1 MDTSH
6 SRDTQKN
13 PIEALSKDEL
23 ISKYKG
29 LLGIAKKAK
38 LAKDEL
44 TEENR
49 QLKEA
54 LAKLATKQS
63 SLPAMQ
69 EMLQDFTDKNL
80 VLMEQLNSLQRR
92 TKEDAE
98 RLEMFQIENESLK
111 RQLGRL
117 SDENDNLLADVERM
131 EQAMHQVN
139 SLSNEQ
145 RKNIEFLE
153 EDIVKI
159 KEVESENG
167 ILKQQVENAAE
178 ESRLRVKELNE
189 LQEKYESVKQLN
201 SEQRKKFNTLKDRF
215 IDVHRKLKN
224 LKECKCVLLET
235 QHEYAA
241 SVSKW
246 QQEII
251 KASQLLC
258 GKMTTLQEENL
269 QLKHQLNAANATP
282 NQVSLNSQKVLQKV
296 YEMERLATLAKQ
308 QQAHKQ
314 QAQPSKIP
322 LDIDSLLNK
331 LNNVERLTNIIREQ
345 QITAKTP
352 TMKPENSS
360 FNVSYISEKINQVQR
375 LVHIIQKERSDQLS
389 TQTLMQ
395 QKYERE
401 NVQLETSC
409 VELRQHN
416 DDLQSRYQLKE
427 HEHAELL
434 AEMRELN
441 EALKA
446 RGDVISRMQEQ
457 HDKGHKELQILTETL
472 TEKSQQLQQAQ
483 SRIDELEQHE
493 QNADAQSDVLST
505 STISRAEELSRL
517 RELDDGYE
525 EKYNKLRTLTVKLKK
540 KLQEQMQQIKDME
553 QAGSAKLE
561 TELEAIKVARTQLQQ
576 DLNMARAENQK
587 LKSKDKAKSS
597 NVLNL
602 EIEAAEKSLAEVSS
616 KLLAKTSQLNA
627 LTETLVSK
635 ENTIMQMRQEI
646 SIMEEA
652 QRGEAAHSK
661 QLKQQIDL
669 MQAQIKDAVHGK
681 QQTLSDNKELEQN
694 VEQQKQQVEQMRLQ
708 LADNTKQYES
718 KLKHSQDMLLNCTQ
732 QLEMRMNA
740 LAELETS
747 LRNTN
752 RSNEQLQAEYSE
764 YKIKAQSV
772 LRKQQNRDTAKEQ
785 DLETE
790 LTAMRTMEQQLRNSN
805 EASTKRITQLET
817 QLDDIQRDN
826 SHLQQRRQELVS
838 VSDDLREQIDTL
850 TQDNQRHLQQ
860 QQQQLQQ
867 HRQQI
872 EQMDDVHQLQVSKLQ
887 HQIEQLE
894 KTLSTSIQTV
904 APIAAPI
911 SKASVDLP
919 STEQSKIDYLLDHD
933 GSAETL
939 AQLAAQRKIST
950 ASRRSHDFIPLDEL
964 LNTSIHS
971 INSDKVTTFSNFG
984 RSVSMQDDES
994 ELDVSG
1000 EAQAALLATKE
1011 RLSIQESRVRHLTAL
1026 LAENEQDLAKLTQMN
1041 DMLKEELRRQERS
1054 EEREQH
1060 MHNSEYLKNVFLKFI
1075 TLSNTDE
1082 RQRLVPVL
1090 NTILRLSRN
1099 EMEMLNAVAKGQ
1111 KVSNDSSNRSWSGF
1125 LSAWSGS
1132 GSNTS
1137 GNNN

>member
-1 MDTSH
+1 
-6 SRDTQKN
+6 N

-38 LAKDEL
+38 IAKDEL

-54 LAKLATKQS
+54 LAKLAAKQS
-63 SLPAMQ
+63 NVPAMQ
-69 EMLQDFTDKNL
+69 EMLQDLTEKNL
-80 VLMEQLNSLQRR
+80 QLMEQLNSLQRK
-92 TKEDAE
+92 TKDDAE
-98 RLEMFQIENESLK
+98 RLGMFEIENESLK

-117 SDENDNLLADVERM
+117 SDENDDLLADVERM

-139 SLSNEQ
+139 SLGNEQ
-145 RKNIEFLE
+145 KNVLKLLE
-153 EDIVKI
+153 VDIANMKEAEAQNTILRQQAED
-159 KEVESENG
+159 
-167 ILKQQVENAAE
+167 AAE
-178 ESRLRVKELNE
+178 ETRLCAKELTE
-189 LQEKYESVKQLN
+189 LQEKYETVKQLN
-201 SEQRKKFNTLKDRF
+201 SEQRKKFNALKDRF

-258 GKMTTLQEENL
+258 SKMTTLQEENL
-269 QLKHQLNAANATP
+269 QLKNLLDAA
-282 NQVSLNSQKVLQKV
+282 QRSNSQVPFNNQRLLQKV
-296 YEMERLATLAKQ
+296 CEMERLVKLAGQ
-308 QQAHKQ
+308 QQTQ
-314 QAQPSKIP
+314 QQQLPKIS
-322 LDIDSLLNK
+322 LDVDSLLHK
-331 LNNVERLTNIIREQ
+331 LNNVERLTNILREQ
-345 QITAKTP
+345 QNTATQQ
-352 TMKPENSS
+352 TMKPANSLNATH
-360 FNVSYISEKINQVQR
+360 FTDKLNRMQHLTQV
-375 LVHIIQKERSDQLS
+375 IQKERSEQQCAL
-389 TQTLMQ
+389 TLMQ
-395 QKYERE
+395 QRYERE
-401 NVQLETSC
+401 NAQLEASV

-416 DDLQSRYQLKE
+416 EDLQSRYQLKE

-457 HDKGHKELQILTETL
+457 HDKGHKELQALEKTL
-472 TEKSQQLQQAQ
+472 SEKSLQLQQAQ

-493 QNADAQSDVLST
+493 QNGDAQSDVLST

-525 EKYNKLRTLTVKLKK
+525 EKYNKLRALTVKLKR
-540 KLQEQMQQIKDME
+540 KLQEQTQQIKDME
-553 QAGSAKLE
+553 QVSSGKLE
-561 TELEAIKVARTQLQQ
+561 AELESIKAAQTQLQQ
-576 DLNMARAENQK
+576 DLNAARAENQK

-616 KLLAKTSQLNA
+616 KLLTKTSELDA
-627 LTETLVSK
+627 LKETLVSK
-635 ENTIMQMRQEI
+635 ENTITQLRQEI

-652 QRGEAAHSK
+652 QHGEAAHSK

-681 QQTLSDNKELEQN
+681 QQALSDNKELEQS
-694 VEQQKQQVEQMRLQ
+694 VEQQKQQVEQIRLQ
-708 LADNTKQYES
+708 LADNAQQYET
-718 KLKHSQDMLLNCTQ
+718 KLKQSQEMLLNCTQ
-732 QLEMRMNA
+732 QLEMRMSA

-752 RSNEQLQAEYSE
+752 RANEQLQAEYSD

-772 LRKQQNRDTAKEQ
+772 LRKQQNRDTAKDH
-785 DLETE
+785 DLEAE
-790 LTAMRTMEQQLRNSN
+790 LTTMRTKEQQLRVNN
-805 EASTKRITQLET
+805 EESAKRIAQLET
-817 QLDDIQRDN
+817 QLDELQRDN
-826 SHLQQRRQELVS
+826 TQLLRRSQELLS
-838 VSDDLREQIDTL
+838 ATDELREQIDTL
-850 TQDNQRHLQQ
+850 TLDNQRQLQQ

-872 EQMDDVHQLQVSKLQ
+872 EQMDDVHQLQVTKLQ

-894 KTLSTSIQTV
+894 KAASQPVTPTT
-904 APIAAPI
+904 API
-911 SKASVDLP
+911 SKAGVDAT
-919 STEQSKIDYLLDHD
+919 SSEQSKIDYLLDHD
-933 GSAETL
+933 AGGETL

-950 ASRRSHDFIPLDEL
+950 ASRRSHDFMPLDEL
-964 LNTSIHS
+964 LNTSIHA
-971 INSDKVTTFSNFG
+971 INSDTVTTISNFG
-984 RSVSMQDDES
+984 RSISMQDDES
-994 ELDVSG
+994 EVDGRG
-1000 EAQAALLATKE
+1000 EAQAQLLATKE

-1075 TLSNTDE
+1075 TLTNTDE

-1099 EMEMLNAVAKGQ
+1099 EMEMLNCVAKGQ
-1111 KVSNDSSNRSWSGF
+1111 KVSSDGSNRSWSGF
-1125 LSAWSGS
+1125 LSAWSGG
-1132 GSNTS
+1132 GSS